1 MVCVGDKSLLVQS
14 GDQHKFLVELHM
26 VEGITLLLDHMAS
39 CKTPRVVVTCL
50 NTYQDERLRD
60 ILMADTDTLES
71 CLHLADPS
79 EVSLIQN
86 NERLISRVKEVIDK
100 IFNEKMENSDTD
112 LVDEEE
118 LINNKSE
125 YERSFI
131 RMFRDIFSVLW
142 QPSGPMI
149 GCTPKL

>member
-1 MVCVGDKSLLVQS
+1 MTEKLFRERLNVFLFSYIAMPQVLVCVGDKSLLVQS

-86 NERLISRVKEVIDK
+86 NERLISRVKEAPT
-100 IFNEKMENSDTD
+100 S
-112 LVDEEE
+112 LP
-118 LINNKSE
+118 L
-125 YERSFI
+125 
-131 RMFRDIFSVLW
+131 FS
-142 QPSGPMI
+142 
-149 GCTPKL
+149 